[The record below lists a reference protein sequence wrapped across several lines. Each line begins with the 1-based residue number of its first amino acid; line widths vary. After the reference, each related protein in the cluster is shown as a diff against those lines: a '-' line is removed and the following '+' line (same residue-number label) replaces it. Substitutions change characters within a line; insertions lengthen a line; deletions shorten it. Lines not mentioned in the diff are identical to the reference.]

1 MELHDLQ
8 SFLRIPRDIAVVSHR
23 NPDGDAV
30 GSCLAVSRMLEGM
43 GHTVHVFLPSEY
55 PLVYAWMPG
64 IQAVR
69 IYDLHQE
76 EVLHHLARVDLLW
89 MLDFNAIDRIDKMGE
104 AVHAREDLLTVLIDH
119 HVDPEPIADLMY
131 TDTESSSTCEMVLDF
146 FRDMGWEKRMDP
158 DIAHCLMT
166 GILTDTGSFKYNTRP
181 VLFHKVADLLAMGVD
196 LNQLQIRL
204 FNHLPEKQ
212 IRLLGYCLDQRME
225 VLDEYHT
232 AIISL
237 SKEDYKRF
245 DIQRGD
251 TEGIVNYMLMID
263 HVRFAIFVAEQ
274 PSIIKLSFRSL
285 GDFSVQEFARDHF
298 KGGGHR
304 NASGGAVYG
313 TLAKTL
319 EKIRS
324 LLPLYADKLKNAQIY
339 D

>member
-30 GSCLAVSRMLEGM
+30 GSCLAVGRMLEGM

-55 PLVYAWMPG
+55 PLLYGWLPG
-64 IQAVR
+64 IPAIR

-76 EVLHHLARVDLLW
+76 EVLHLLARVDLLW
-89 MLDFNAIDRIDKMGE
+89 MLDFNAMDRIDKIGE
-104 AVHAREDLLTVLIDH
+104 AVHEREDLQRVLIDH
-119 HVDPEPIADLMY
+119 HIDPEPIADLMY
-131 TDTESSSTCEMVLDF
+131 CDPEASSTCELVLDF
-146 FRDMGWEKRMDP
+146 FREMGWEKRMNA

-181 VLFHKVADLLAMGVD
+181 DLFHKVADLMAMGVD
-196 LNQLQIRL
+196 LNHLQIRL
-204 FNHLPEKQ
+204 FNNLPEKHL
-212 IRLLGYCLDQRME
+212 RLLGYCLDQRLE
-225 VLDEYHT
+225 VLEEYHT

-263 HVRFAIFVAEQ
+263 KVRFAVFVSEQ
-274 PSIIKLSFRSL
+274 PTIIKLSFRSI

-298 KGGGHR
+298 KGGGHH
-304 NASGGAVYG
+304 NAAGGAVYG

-319 EKIRS
+319 EKIHA
-324 LLPLYADKLKNAQIY
+324 LLPQYADKLKNAQLY
-339 D
+339 V